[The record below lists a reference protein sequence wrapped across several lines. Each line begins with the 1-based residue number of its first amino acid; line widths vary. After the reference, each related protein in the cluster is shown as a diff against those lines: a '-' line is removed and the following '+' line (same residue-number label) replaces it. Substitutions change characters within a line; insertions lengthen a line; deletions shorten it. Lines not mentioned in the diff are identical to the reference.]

1 MTAMKSLATIV
12 AALASVAHAENLPP
26 TTTTPATPAAP
37 VATILPP
44 APAPTVLPPIASA
57 GQAILRTG
65 TEVPLRTSEGLTTKN
80 KALRTG
86 QRFRLSVAEDVKVSG
101 QTVIPVGSPAMGE
114 ITDVRNKGMWG
125 KSGHFTAQ
133 LLYVQV
139 NGRQIRLSGTFD
151 DKGVTG
157 TAMVV
162 TSVVLVPL
170 AGFFT
175 TGTSANIPAGSSVKG
190 FVDEDVPL
198 AFAST
203 APAALVVSVPAQP
216 MTVPVATPPAGT
228 TAQPAAQRVTVAA
241 SAAVAQPAVAQPAP
255 NQPVATAVVH

>member
-1 MTAMKSLATIV
+1 
-12 AALASVAHAENLPP
+12 
-26 TTTTPATPAAP
+26 
-37 VATILPP
+37 
-44 APAPTVLPPIASA
+44 VL
-57 GQAILRTG
+57 RVG
-65 TEVPLRTSEGLTTKN
+65 TEVPLRTAEGLTTKN

-86 QRFRLSVAEDVKVSG
+86 QRFRLTVAEDVKVSG
-101 QTVIPVGSPAMGE
+101 VTVIPVGSPAVGE
-114 ITDVRNKGMWG
+114 ITEVRNKGMWG

-175 TGTSANIPAGSSVKG
+175 TGTSANIPAGSGVKG

-198 AFAST
+198 SFAAAT
-203 APAALVVSVPAQP
+203 APAPLIVPAAP
-216 MTVPVATPPAGT
+216 PPLAVPAP
-228 TAQPAAQRVTVAA
+228 AQPAAAA
-241 SAAVAQPAVAQPAP
+241 PAAVAPANPQTAVSAPATVVAVAAPAGTSVSAVGSQVTP
-255 NQPVATAVVH
+255 AAPAATPTK